1 LQSGSTE
8 FQIPQSG
15 IIRLTLQLGSIKF
28 LTRPSEVLFSNLTI
42 KKKKEEEKNPTIR
55 KFSKKRKVQTL
66 SSEKKKKKKP
76 IVKKDE
82 IKK

>member
-1 LQSGSTE
+1 LQSGNTE

-42 KKKKEEEKNPTIR
+42 KKKKKKRRTLLLEISQR
-55 KFSKKRKVQTL
+55 KRKVQTL
-66 SSEKKKKKKP
+66 SSEKKKRKKKSQSSR
-76 IVKKDE
+76 KMR
-82 IKK
+82 